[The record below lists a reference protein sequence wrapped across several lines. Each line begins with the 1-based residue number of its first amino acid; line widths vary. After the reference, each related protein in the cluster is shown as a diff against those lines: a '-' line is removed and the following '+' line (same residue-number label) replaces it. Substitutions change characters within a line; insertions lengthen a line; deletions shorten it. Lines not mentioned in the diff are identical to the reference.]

1 MPDLTLNINEHR
13 KSYILNND
21 PAEQNEITSSGLA
34 ITGHWLSIF
43 SSLGDNLRIWT
54 VASPPKQIQMHFL

>member
-34 ITGHWLSIF
+34 ITGH
-43 SSLGDNLRIWT
+43 
-54 VASPPKQIQMHFL
+54 

>member
-21 PAEQNEITSSGLA
+21 PTEQNEITSSGLA
-34 ITGHWLSIF
+34 ITGH
-43 SSLGDNLRIWT
+43 
-54 VASPPKQIQMHFL
+54 